1 MKIAGI
7 LKNNERAEGSEK
19 KETEKEKGNSKGFS
33 QGAKKNPK
41 TQAPVNNF
49 KSMNKKELQKEVSI
63 EKEVRGKEKY
73 SNKEKVMKIRRQPM
87 ARKEIR

>member
-1 MKIAGI
+1 
-7 LKNNERAEGSEK
+7 
-19 KETEKEKGNSKGFS
+19 
-33 QGAKKNPK
+33 
-41 TQAPVNNF
+41 
-49 KSMNKKELQKEVSI
+49 MNKKELQKEVSI